1 MEMESAAK
9 RNVSIIN
16 PLLTTMKT
24 KGHFKPK
31 MSWSDRE
38 HVLRMVF
45 SKINS
50 GEIPLYWREIDVDEL
65 RQELTKDNDGKV
77 ST

>member
-50 GEIPLYWREIDVDEL
+50 GEIPLY
-65 RQELTKDNDGKV
+65 
-77 ST
+77 